1 MNTKILVTIAATVA
15 GLFFLKAVQRNFQRR
30 LEGLLSLDLKPQ
42 EKQLCGTHYE
52 SA

>member
-1 MNTKILVTIAATVA
+1 MNSKILFTIAASVV
-15 GLFFLKAVQRNFQRR
+15 GLFFLKAVQRNLQGRQ
-30 LEGLLSLDLKPQ
+30 EGLLFLDLKPQ